1 MSDTMIILVSERPF
15 RNDQDAQTAR
25 SLLTSKRGSSENLT
39 QQEPF
44 EHTRRKYDI
53 AITEKVETADA
64 SERIANENISQSL
77 DSDGDI
83 DGCACC
89 FWKSTPKRS
98 SKNFR
103 ERKEGR
109 RRKGK
114 VQSIPRMS
122 ATH

>member
-1 MSDTMIILVSERPF
+1 MSDTMVILVSERPF
-15 RNDQDAQTAR
+15 RNDQDLQTAR

-39 QQEPF
+39 QQESF
-44 EHTRRKYDI
+44 EHMTRKYAI
-53 AITEKVETADA
+53 AITEKVETEDA
-64 SERIANENISQSL
+64 PAKENFSQSL

-83 DGCACC
+83 DGCTCC
-89 FWKSTPKRS
+89 FWKSTAKRS

-103 ERKEGR
+103 ERREGKR
-109 RRKGK
+109 WKGK